1 MKKEEVLTQKQI
13 NRMIDSLRRKSG
25 GPPLSKATI
34 KFLKSKRKAEKK
46 ASKKNVEFDC
56 GCLVKTEYCR
66 RQALRR
72 KESR

>member
-46 ASKKNVEFDC
+46 ASKKSLKFDC

-66 RQALRR
+66 RQALRQR
-72 KESR
+72 KDR